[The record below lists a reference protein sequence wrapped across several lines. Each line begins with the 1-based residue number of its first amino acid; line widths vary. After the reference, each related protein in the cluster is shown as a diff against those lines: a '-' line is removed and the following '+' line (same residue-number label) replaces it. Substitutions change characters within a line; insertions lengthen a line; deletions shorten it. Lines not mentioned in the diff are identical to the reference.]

1 MKRAL
6 QLILV
11 FALAGLVFS
20 GTLTYREV
28 FAAASKCPS
37 PGAPGTIL
45 GYPAC
50 VYGFFMYLA
59 ITVIAIAG
67 LRAGVRAEHHRGPLT
82 ATA

>member
-11 FALAGLVFS
+11 FALAGLAFS

-28 FAAASKCPS
+28 FASAAKCPS

-50 VYGFFMYLA
+50 VYGLFMYLA
-59 ITVIAIAG
+59 ITVIAIVG
-67 LRAGVRAEHHRGPLT
+67 LRAGVREERTPRPAL
-82 ATA
+82 A